1 MYHTNSKEFDSKEFK
16 SLILALEFT
25 LVLDQL
31 KKKYS
36 HFLKVQKDLSF
47 QEKQDYLTEIGK
59 LSARLSNISITISK
73 SILKSQLSATIDR
86 LIDWA
91 EVQRAKS
98 LVSESSSSRSNIT
111 QKIKQR
117 ILSEFSW
124 FPHSR
129 L

>member
-73 SILKSQLSATIDR
+73 SILKSQLSSTIDR

-98 LVSESSSSRSNIT
+98 LVSESSSRSNIT